1 MAEIGR
7 RPANDGDLSRIPLN
21 LQNSVESINYAPESG
36 VEQTQLNAS
45 SFNER
50 SVVFPNYINKEMIEI
65 ITHTHQAQPRKR
77 SQHLPPPTMPNV
89 TFDMSSKHALELID
103 SAESRYAIDAKHYVH
118 QQK

>member
-7 RPANDGDLSRIPLN
+7 RPANDGDMSRIPLN

-36 VEQTQLNAS
+36 VEHTQTQLNAS

-65 ITHTHQAQPRKR
+65 ITHTHQAQPTKR
-77 SQHLPPPTMPNV
+77 RQHPPQTIPNV

-103 SAESRYAIDAKHYVH
+103 LDESRYAIDAKHYVH
-118 QQK
+118 Q